1 MCQQNQHKEAH
12 PLRNN
17 KKHYLTLFPFAIAQE
32 FSWAFLYPQK
42 PLFCLIVA
50 MARIPVVDNLI
61 EKNLHGLS
69 VHYGR
74 LVMKVYLRITLLV
87 FGKAFPYLVRGVYH
101 AITGNTEKRIKE
113 FLEGTKIWAL
123 DVQNITKTKVLVLNE
138 FTVPEK
144 GHMIFLNHVNEMDFP
159 YDCYVIRKPF
169 LANQVIKK
177 AWFAYWWMTAM
188 GSQVFDNSKAMSIA
202 VSVKSLIEGLKTTS
216 YIVYPEG
223 KNTYSEEIHPI
234 KKGMVKIAFDQKI
247 PVFVAL
253 KSGITTYQEYQ
264 KGNVVGYL
272 ALGIHDPKDF
282 SNWEAFQDHIYNLMH
297 SKKRELDE
305 MMEIERKKIQTV

>member
-1 MCQQNQHKEAH
+1 
-12 PLRNN
+12 
-17 KKHYLTLFPFAIAQE
+17 
-32 FSWAFLYPQK
+32 
-42 PLFCLIVA
+42 
-50 MARIPVVDNLI
+50 MAKIPVVDNLI

-87 FGKAFPYLVRGVYH
+87 FGKASPFLIRGLYR
-101 AITGNTEKRIKE
+101 AITGNKEKRIKE
-113 FLEGTKIWAL
+113 FLEGTKVWAE
-123 DVQNITKTKVLVLNE
+123 DVKKITKSTVLVLNE

-202 VSVKSLIEGLKTTS
+202 VSVKNLIEGLKTTS

-223 KNTYSEEIHPI
+223 KNTYSEEIQPL

-247 PVFVAL
+247 PVFVAV
-253 KSGITTYQEYQ
+253 KSGVTTYQEYQ

-272 ALGIHDPKDF
+272 GLGVHNPNEF
-282 SNWEAFQDHIYNLMH
+282 ANWEEFQTHLYQLMH
-297 SKKRELDE
+297 SKKQELDGMLE
-305 MMEIERKKIQTV
+305 KERIKLQTV